1 MLKDGWELYRKSKVS
16 TNASK
21 SNSAKRDVPRSVW
34 GGAGSLAAMK
44 HVLRTGVTR

>member
-1 MLKDGWELYRKSKVS
+1 MKDGWELYRKSKVS

-34 GGAGSLAAMK
+34 GGALAAMK

>member
-1 MLKDGWELYRKSKVS
+1 MKDGWELYRKSKVS

-34 GGAGSLAAMK
+34 GAGSLAAMK